1 MFTMTCKKG
10 DLAVA
15 IRSYYRASECVEA
28 MVKAYNYYREGT
40 EPTDILMRD
49 DKKSLIVKINSH
61 EEIKTSPEVPKEQ

>member
-15 IRSYYRASECVEA
+15 IRSYYRASECVDA

-49 DKKSLIVKINSH
+49 SNKSLIVKINSH
-61 EEIKTSPEVPKEQ
+61 EQICTTEEMP